1 VVQTEKLVGRTEAI
15 SEFEGLLGAVRL
27 GERKILVV
35 EADAGLGKTMLLDY
49 LRDGVDSHWEV
60 IHAVHD
66 RFATSR
72 PLAGF
77 APYIP
82 ATCWESES
90 AAISMFTFVNETQYD
105 VIQRYC
111 AILEKKLTERPLVIV
126 VDDLQFSDSSTFR
139 FLETAIRQLD
149 GLPVLFVLASRV
161 APRSDEV
168 GDLFRH
174 LPAED
179 TRRIRLKNLE
189 SAEVAKVAKARLG
202 RAPTPDEFHV
212 LDRAGGSPLFVAA
225 LLDRIAKEPI
235 GNALVS
241 ASLPLEFREFVLES
255 IMPLRGRTRQF
266 LELASLTERGFTL
279 AELSLLS
286 ATDTVT
292 LWDHLRDA
300 VACGVLIE
308 TETGLDFRHDLVKSA
323 VYENLPVSVRN
334 GLHRHV
340 AEVFASI
347 GANPVVVANHFKL
360 AGPDAGENALPW
372 LRLAAHHLAGHN
384 SRAAL
389 ELLDQ
394 AVSLCHP
401 GHPERALLD
410 AERAY
415 ALCWERRF
423 QEAVDLVDVSL
434 QLTENPVARTQLHL
448 SKMKALLADGKALQS
463 AESLARMLDE
473 CEDPSYADE
482 VEVLRGLAY
491 LLAGDHAQ
499 AAEHVL
505 PVLQKPAATPLAACL
520 ANCVHAQLVA
530 GRLEV
535 FEAVSIVDTAF
546 EHANRDT
553 TGEVFGYLPHM
564 FRLNTSSN
572 VDDLDA
578 MVLASR
584 SGRELA
590 EAKGLSWALPAYHG
604 FDAIRL
610 FDLARFDDAA
620 TEAETGLQIAKETGS
635 NLGALV
641 CISALAYVKVWSG
654 DLMGAT
660 DVLQRS
666 EEFGGLTGLPL
677 GIDEFVAAQSFVAR
691 ENADPDSALLILR
704 LLWDE
709 IAQGRLELFSR
720 RLLIPYV
727 HLLCDRF
734 DPEGMNSVL
743 SLIDCWES
751 RSAGNVPSIRA
762 GWLQARALITK
773 STDDIAKSIE
783 HWRSSWRPLALAT
796 ALVDGAAIAGEH
808 GLKQMAQG
816 YLREAQEILVSA
828 GAHGALANANRV
840 GGTYGIA
847 SKRGRATVRPTT
859 GWSSLSPAELE
870 VARTVAS
877 GLTNRQVADR
887 LFVSPRTVEA
897 HLRHVFAKLAV
908 RSRRELSEFVAHR
921 PDKLTGSSR

>member
-1 VVQTEKLVGRTEAI
+1 MGGMGVPPNIHERIAVVQTEKLVGRAEAI
-15 SEFEGLLGAVRL
+15 LEFQALLGKVRL

-35 EADAGLGKTMLLDY
+35 EANAGVGKTVLLNE
-49 LRDGVDSHWEV
+49 LRRSVDPSWDV
-60 IHAVHD
+60 IYAVHD
-66 RFATSR
+66 RFASNR

-77 APYIP
+77 SPFIP

-90 AAISMFTFVNETQYD
+90 SAISMFTFVNETQYD

-111 AILEKKLTERPLVIV
+111 AILEKKLTEQPLVIV

-139 FLETAIRQLD
+139 FLATAIRQLD
-149 GLPVLFVLASRV
+149 GLPVLFVLASRI
-161 APRSDEV
+161 APRADEV
-168 GDLFRH
+168 GELFRH
-174 LPAED
+174 LPSED
-179 TRRIRLKNLE
+179 TRRIRLENLKPT
-189 SAEVAKVAKARLG
+189 EVSDIANARLG
-202 RAPTPDEFHV
+202 RAATPEERRV
-212 LDRAGGSPLFVAA
+212 LDRAGGSPLFIAA
-225 LLDRIAKEPI
+225 LLDRIAKGAI
-235 GNALVS
+235 GNDLAS
-241 ASLPLEFREFVLES
+241 SSLPLEFREFVLES

-279 AELSLLS
+279 AELSLFS

-308 TETGLDFRHDLVKSA
+308 TDVGLDFRHDLVKSA

-340 AEVFASI
+340 AEVFAST

-360 AGPDAGENALPW
+360 AGPDAGTNALPW

-394 AVSLCHP
+394 AVLLCDP
-401 GHPERALLD
+401 GHSERALLD

-434 QLTENPVARTQLHL
+434 QLTENPFARTQLHL

-463 AESLARMLDE
+463 ADSLARMLDE

-482 VEVLRGLAY
+482 VAALRGLAY

-499 AAEHVL
+499 AGEHVL
-505 PVLQKPAATPLAACL
+505 PVLRKPAASPLAACL
-520 ANCVHAQLVA
+520 ANCVQAQLVA

-546 EHANRDT
+546 EHAVRDT
-553 TGEVFGYLPHM
+553 TGEAFGYLPHI
-564 FRLNTSSN
+564 FRLNISSN
-572 VDDLDA
+572 IDDLDA

-610 FDLARFDDAA
+610 FDLARFDDAT
-620 TEAETGLQIAKETGS
+620 TEAETGLLIAKETGS
-635 NLGALV
+635 NLAALA
-641 CISALAYVKVWSG
+641 CISALAYVRVWSG
-654 DLMGAT
+654 DVRGAAE
-660 DVLQRS
+660 VLQRS
-666 EEFGGLTGLPL
+666 KEFGGLTGLPL
-677 GIDEFVAAQSFVAR
+677 GLDEFVAAESLVAQ
-691 ENADPDSALLILR
+691 ENADPESALLIIR

-727 HLLCDRF
+727 HLLKATSDL
-734 DPEGMNSVL
+734 EGLNSVL
-743 SLIDCWES
+743 TVLERWQD
-751 RSAGNVPSIRA
+751 RSAGKVPGIRA
-762 GWLQARALITK
+762 GWLQARALITG

-783 HWRSSWRPLALAT
+783 FWRISWRPLSLAT
-796 ALVDGAAIAGEH
+796 ALVDGAAIAGGH

-816 YLREAQEILVSA
+816 YLREAQEIFVSK

-840 GGTYGIA
+840 GGAFGIA
-847 SKRGRATVRPTT
+847 SKRGRTTVRPMT
-859 GWSSLSPAELE
+859 GWSGLSPAELE
-870 VARTVAS
+870 VRAWWRVAS
-877 GLTNRQVADR
+877 RIDR
-887 LFVSPRTVEA
+887 LLIDSLFRHEPLRRTSAMCSPSWRFALVE
-897 HLRHVFAKLAV
+897 
-908 RSRRELSEFVAHR
+908 S
-921 PDKLTGSSR
+921 